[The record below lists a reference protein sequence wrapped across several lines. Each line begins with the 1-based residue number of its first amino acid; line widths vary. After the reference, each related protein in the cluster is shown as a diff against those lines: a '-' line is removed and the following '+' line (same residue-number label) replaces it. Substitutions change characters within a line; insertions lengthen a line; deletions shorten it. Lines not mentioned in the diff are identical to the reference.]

1 MLNNETF
8 SNVCFVVSFAFPTFA
23 VETLKTSNMGKSEYD
38 RYLEREAEEWNEF
51 YNNPEESDDDAY
63 SVPVNEGDT
72 YDDIFRKLGQQI
84 LRGNKRRKTKKMK
97 K

>member
-72 YDDIFRKLGQQI
+72 HDDIFRNSVSRFFAATNEERQ
-84 LRGNKRRKTKKMK
+84 KR
-97 K
+97 